1 MNRTKDVMT
10 QDGAGKFQITGE
22 VVAAVALDTETVHRQ
37 RRPRGQ
43 IASKIFEIALY
54 GACALFV
61 LVMIGLVTQLLAG
74 SWLSI
79 RTFGFSFLWT
89 SEWNP
94 VTSKFGALPFIYGSV
109 VSSGIALLLAS
120 VVGISAGVFLGEFAP
135 SFISVPLGFVIEL
148 LAAVPSVVYGLWGLF
163 VLAPLVS
170 NIIEPGLEKTLG
182 FLPIFSGT
190 IYGVGMLPAALILAL
205 MIVPTIAAI
214 TRDLVSGVSMPMREA
229 SLALGA
235 TRWESLRQV
244 IFPLIRSG
252 VMGACVLALGRALG
266 ETIATTMVI
275 GNRPAISA
283 SLFAPGYTIASVI
296 ANEFTEATTDVYLS
310 ALIELGLILLV
321 VSIIVNAVGRLLIQ
335 LVEQQSGVK

>member
-1 MNRTKDVMT
+1 MAQDRT
-10 QDGAGKFQITGE
+10 GAWRIE
-22 VVAAVALDTETVHRQ
+22 SEAAVVAPEINPARR

-43 IASKIFEIALY
+43 ISSRLFDIALY
-54 GACALFV
+54 GACALFILIMV
-61 LVMIGLVTQLLAG
+61 GLVIQLMWG
-74 SWLSI
+74 SRLSI
-79 RTFGFSFLWT
+79 RTFGLSFLWT

-109 VSSGIALLLAS
+109 VSSGIALLLAAI
-120 VVGISAGVFLGEFAP
+120 VGISAGVFLAEFAP

-170 NIIEPGLEKTLG
+170 NIIEPALEKTLG

-205 MIVPTIAAI
+205 MVVPTIAAI
-214 TRDLVSGVSMPMREA
+214 TRDLVSGASMQLREA
-229 SLALGA
+229 ALALGA
-235 TRWESLRQV
+235 TRWESLRKV
-244 IFPLIRSG
+244 VFPLIRSG

-335 LVEQQSGVK
+335 IVESSGEKAE